1 MNPKIL
7 VFVICVK
14 AMTFVVSYNLH
25 EGTVK
30 KRFNTVAAATSI
42 L

>member
-1 MNPKIL
+1 MNAKIS

-14 AMTFVVSYNLH
+14 AMKFVVSYNLH
-25 EGTVK
+25 ECTVN